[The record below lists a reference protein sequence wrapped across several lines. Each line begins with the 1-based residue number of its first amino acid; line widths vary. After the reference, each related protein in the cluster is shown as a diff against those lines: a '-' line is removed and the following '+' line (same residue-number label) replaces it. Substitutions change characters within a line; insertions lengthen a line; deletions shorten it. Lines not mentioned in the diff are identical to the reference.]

1 MADVMIRIR
10 MDQLSQV
17 DLAGMSS
24 AAVARALSSAAARI
38 TAYAKS
44 IVPVRTGRLRDS
56 VIVSPTLKTIQM
68 IWNPIDPLNA
78 YHYAK
83 VVDEGRPGGKII
95 TPKGNYPLKWP
106 GAIQYLGGG
115 RMAPTRDGFIRA
127 WSVTQGPMDPKRFS
141 DHMRIV
147 APQFVR
153 EAIIEELQGVTI
165 P

>member
-44 IVPVRTGRLRDS
+44 IVPVRTGRLRDN

-83 VVDEGRPGGKII
+83 VVDEGRPGGIPIFAK
-95 TPKGNYPLKWP
+95 P
-106 GAIQYLGGG
+106 GSAMHFFWRGMEMFAKKVI
-115 RMAPTRDGFIRA
+115 
-127 WSVTQGPMDPKRFS
+127 QGPMTGARFS

-153 EAIIEELQGVTI
+153 EAIIEELQGMNI